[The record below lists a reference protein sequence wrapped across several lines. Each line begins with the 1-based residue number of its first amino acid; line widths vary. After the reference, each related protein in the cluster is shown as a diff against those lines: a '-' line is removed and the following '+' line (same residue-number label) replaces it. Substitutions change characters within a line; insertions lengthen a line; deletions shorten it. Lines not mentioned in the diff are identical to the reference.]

1 MDSFLRLCR
10 GASVEQQESSFVKI
24 WSPGSDYEMFNR
36 GTRTLL
42 K

>member
-10 GASVEQQESSFVKI
+10 GVSGKQQESRFAKI